1 MMQNI
6 EGNNTYSLTWFG

>member
-1 MMQNI
+1 MMPNI